1 MGLKSEGQLS
11 SHLISWWQRKAL
23 AKVGPSGF
31 PIPTP
36 FPIPQTSNPSFT
48 EGMLMIPLY
57 YSEILPMLLNFLIT

>member
-36 FPIPQTSNPSFT
+36 
-48 EGMLMIPLY
+48 
-57 YSEILPMLLNFLIT
+57 LI